1 MNSPMG
7 TFHLLNFG
15 CRASQ
20 ADGAGI
26 KAQLLAA
33 GFEESERIEDS
44 QVAILNTCTVTATAD
59 AEVRQV
65 IRRIRRANPACR
77 VLVTGCYAQR
87 APEEIAALQGVAW
100 VVGNSHKHAI
110 GDLLSAGAA
119 REPLAAPAASS
130 RSLFEIQD
138 ARPAATEGPSEVLVG
153 EITADFHFSPA
164 ADDDR
169 SRPTLK
175 VQDGCDARCAFCI
188 IPTVRGAS
196 RSLPPDKVI
205 AEIQR
210 LDGAGY
216 PEVVLSGINLGRYGR
231 DLTPQTTFLALL
243 ERILDETSIRRLR
256 ISSIE
261 PMDVSGGLIELA
273 AREPR
278 LARHFHIPLQ
288 SGSDRILR
296 AMNRRY
302 WARQYAERALEIH
315 ERIPNVA
322 LGADVMVG
330 FPDETESD
338 HAASLAFIES
348 LPFTYLHIF
357 PYSMRPGTR
366 AAAMPA
372 QVPKTVAQR
381 RSREIR
387 EVIAKKREAF
397 LAAQIGRSL
406 SVVTLDDAEGDARL
420 ALSSNYLKVA
430 LPHSESRPHELS
442 DVHVA
447 RSSGGILYGYADSC
461 PKAP

>member
-1 MNSPMG
+1 MG

-26 KAQLLAA
+26 KAQLLTA
-33 GFEESERIEDS
+33 GLEESERLEES
-44 QVAILNTCTVTATAD
+44 QFAILNTCTVTASAD

-65 IRRIRRANPACR
+65 IRRIHRANPACK

-87 APEEIAALQGVAW
+87 APEEIAALEGVAW

-110 GDLLSAGAA
+110 GNLLSTASGGGA
-119 REPLAAPAASS
+119 PLASEGPGPALHQIQHAPQAAED
-130 RSLFEIQD
+130 R
-138 ARPAATEGPSEVLVG
+138 PSEVWVG

-164 ADDDR
+164 SADDR

-196 RSLPPDKVI
+196 RSLPPDTVI
-205 AEIQR
+205 EEIRR
-210 LDGAGY
+210 LEGAGY

-231 DLTPQTTFLALL
+231 DLTPPWTFLALI
-243 ERILDETSIRRLR
+243 ERILEETSLRRLR

-261 PMDVSGGLIELA
+261 PMDVSRGLIALA
-273 AREPR
+273 AGDLR

-296 AMNRRY
+296 RMSRRY
-302 WARQYAERALEIH
+302 WERQYAERILEIH

-330 FPDETESD
+330 FPGESESD
-338 HAASLAFIES
+338 HAESLRFIES
-348 LPFTYLHIF
+348 LPFTYLHVF
-357 PYSMRPGTR
+357 PYSSRPGTR
-366 AAAMPA
+366 AAQMP
-372 QVPKTVAQR
+372 QPVPKTVAQR

-387 EVIAKKREAF
+387 EVVAKKREAF

-406 SVVTLDDAEGDARL
+406 SVVTLDDCVAGARL

-430 LPHSESRPHELS
+430 LPHSSSLPRELS
-442 DVHVA
+442 TA
-447 RSSGGILYGYADSC
+447 RITRSFGGILYGYPESRS
-461 PKAP
+461 